1 MDAITTAQA
10 SKNLEQ
16 LIEKVIANVE
26 PTIVCND
33 NGKKAVLMPFDE
45 FNAWQETFYLLSN
58 PANAEHLKKSIQELE
73 RGMFLK
79 NSLLKNEVGFYRK
92 LMD

>member
-10 SKNLEQ
+10 SKNLDQ
-16 LIEKVIANVE
+16 LIEQVIANVE

-33 NGKKAVLMPFDE
+33 NGKKAVLMALDD

-58 PANAEHLKKSIQELE
+58 PANAAHLQKSIQELE
-73 RGMFLK
+73 LGHVFEKQLI
-79 NSLLKNEVGFYRK
+79 EE
-92 LMD
+92 